1 MNIMSRRVLRGLAC
15 TALAVANIASASF
28 AAFNPDDWYVD
39 PKKGLFI
46 NDVDGS
52 TMTPEE
58 WRAANADNLMT
69 VGEEPSAEATPKAKK
84 HSKLRG
90 GAKARAKRRYARQK
104 AAYAKLPKTKAEW
117 QAVKADCTDEEKVL
131 AVIKFENVLYDQLSP
146 KEWLALK
153 ELKLIPSLPK
163 LNRGGDLSSWNA
175 RILASHEDDVAHGR
189 CVDLVDDTVGTAIK
203 AVVPEASEEEMLA
216 IGDKLHGQI
225 LVISEEGS
233 EKGHDDIK
241 THARQDKL
249 RVAKAEHKE
258 AAEKGHGYYDPKAL
272 ALHDMKK
279 KRDKK
284 KKVGEL
290 RAQGKTKKNKPQRA
304 QKTTQERTEANRA
317 KAAAKAE
324 KQSKA
329 KRMKKNPPR
338 RHTDD
343 SQVEPLMESLNDTQ
357 TPSATP
363 IKQNPPIEP
372 VRKAARAATKAQ
384 NTLKEV
390 QEKYDAIEQKA
401 TEEYKAGK
409 RPELKGKLG
418 RKRTPEERKAKSELI
433 KAHREARR
441 KQEDAKEAAYQ
452 ALKAKDPKAALKAW
466 NDGDI
471 EEAYANAMK
480 ETKRQAE
487 ATSEESKVITKEKVK
502 AQEEEDRKA
511 EEKEEAKR
519 QAKAD
524 AKEEAKR
531 QEEADRKAQE
541 EADRKAQEEADRK
554 AQEEADRKAQE
565 EADRKAAEKKAE
577 QEAYL
582 KTSQTLTDED
592 MDAMEADF
600 IRTHPKLATR
610 TWDSRR

>member
-1 MNIMSRRVLRGLAC
+1 
-15 TALAVANIASASF
+15 LAVASIASSSF
-28 AAFNPDDWYVD
+28 AVFDVRNWFYD
-39 PKKGLFI
+39 PPTGKYI
-46 NDVDGS
+46 NKY
-52 TMTPEE
+52 
-58 WRAANADNLMT
+58 N
-69 VGEEPSAEATPKAKK
+69 GEEITVTEYNARKAAPKVEEAKKPKAKK

-131 AVIKFENVLYDQLSP
+131 AIVKFENVLYDQLSP

-189 CVDLVDDTVGTAIK
+189 CVDLADDTVGTAIK
-203 AVVPEASEEEMLA
+203 AVMPEASEEEMLA
-216 IGDKLHGQI
+216 IGDKLQGQI
-225 LVISEEGS
+225 LVIAEEGT
-233 EKGHDDIK
+233 EKGQDDIK

-272 ALHDMKK
+272 ALRDMKK

-284 KKVGEL
+284 KKVEEL

-304 QKTTQERTEANRA
+304 EMTAQERTEANRA
-317 KAAAKAE
+317 KAAAKA
-324 KQSKA
+324 A
-329 KRMKKNPPR
+329 KRSKVKPLKKNPPR
-338 RHTDD
+338 RQADD
-343 SQVEPLMESLNDTQ
+343 SQVEPLNDSLT
-357 TPSATP
+357 STP
-363 IKQNPPIEP
+363 IKENPPIEP

-384 NTLKEV
+384 NTLKEA
-390 QEKYDAIEQKA
+390 QEKFDAAERKA

-409 RPELKGKLG
+409 RPELKGALG
-418 RKRTPEERKAKSELI
+418 RKESPEEREARLEWG

-441 KQEDAKEAAYQ
+441 KQEDANEAAYQ

-471 EEAYANAMK
+471 QEVWA
-480 ETKRQAE
+480 AE
-487 ATSEESKVITKEKVK
+487 KK
-502 AQEEEDRKA
+502 AQEKADREA
-511 EEKEEAKR
+511 EEKEEAKK
-519 QAKAD
+519 QAEAD
-524 AKEEAKR
+524 AKEEAK
-531 QEEADRKAQE
+531 KQE

-565 EADRKAAEKKAE
+565 EADRKAAEQRAQ

-582 KTSQTLTDED
+582 KTAQTLTDDD
-592 MDAMEADF
+592 MDAMEAEF
-600 IRTHPKLATR
+600 NRTHPKLAGIKDMNTTR
-610 TWDSRR
+610 GKTGTI